1 MKIEV
6 IRTYFNQNFTKGVM
20 LVDNNFFGYTL
31 EPQIKGSNETSCLNR
46 CINTGKYVAVYEY
59 SAKFKKHLIEL
70 KNVRNRT
77 EIKIHSGNFRSDT
90 RGCILVGLRS
100 GVGCVLDS
108 RLAIDML
115 NNMAKNAKN
124 SNVKIEVEIK
134 EYLPSDD
141 GMDDDPFRNSRK

>member
-6 IRTYFNQNFTKGVM
+6 IRTYYNRDYTKGVM
-20 LVDNNFFGYTL
+20 LVNGVFFGYTL
-31 EPQIKGSNETSCLNR
+31 EPQRKGSNEASSLNR
-46 CINTGKYVAVYEY
+46 CIEAGKYVAEYEY

-108 RLAIDML
+108 RLAVDML
-115 NNMAKNAKN
+115 NSMAKNAKN
-124 SNVKIEVEIK
+124 SNVKIEVEVK
-134 EYLPSDD
+134 EYLPSDE
-141 GMDDDPFRNSRK
+141 GMDDGIFRNSRK

>member
-20 LVDNNFFGYTL
+20 LVDNKFFGYTL
-31 EPQIKGSNETSCLNR
+31 EPQRKGSNETSCLNR
-46 CINTGKYVAVYEY
+46 CINAGKYVAEYEY

-100 GVGCVLDS
+100 NVGCVLDS
-108 RLAIDML
+108 RLAVDML

-124 SNVKIEVEIK
+124 SNVKIEVEVK

-141 GMDDDPFRNSRK
+141 GMDDDIFRNSRK